1 MKITDIIVKE
11 MSFRRRK
18 VFKIA
23 FTASM
28 YARGVYVKL
37 LTDEGI
43 SGMGEACPMPFVT
56 GETIGGVMAAIE
68 HMKGALLG
76 ADPEDPA
83 AIHAIMDRQ
92 IAANS
97 AAKAAIDMA
106 CYDIMGKKAG
116 LPVYRLLGAQVD
128 TIQTDMTIGIDT
140 PEKMAEDALSRV
152 QQGFRVLKLKGGISK
167 EDDLTNFAAIR
178 AAVGPDIELR
188 VDFNQGYDRETA
200 AYMLSRLPEFG
211 ITEAEQPVPAWDTDS
226 MAALKQISPVE
237 LMADESVHSPR
248 DAELVCQKDACHVVN
263 IKLMKCGGIWPALQ
277 IAAVAKRY
285 GKPCIVGCMSETKL
299 GISAGAAVV
308 AACADQMGV
317 IDLDSFMS
325 FADTNEG
332 IQGGLTVEGDMIRLS
347 AKPGFGFEEFEM

>member
-92 IAANS
+92 IAGNS
-97 AAKAAIDMA
+97 AAKAAIDAAINAAIEAGVSNKWNGQRPPIPAICVHDGDGARPSDGAAFGQECKGHWVFTASCKADRPPFVVDGMVQKIINPA
-106 CYDIMGKKAG
+106 EVYSGCYANVNVNFFAYNQAGKKGIGCG
-116 LPVYRLLGAQVD
+116 L
-128 TIQTDMTIGIDT
+128 
-140 PEKMAEDALSRV
+140 
-152 QQGFRVLKLKGGISK
+152 
-167 EDDLTNFAAIR
+167 N
-178 AAVGPDIELR
+178 
-188 VDFNQGYDRETA
+188 
-200 AYMLSRLPEFG
+200 
-211 ITEAEQPVPAWDTDS
+211 
-226 MAALKQISPVE
+226 
-237 LMADESVHSPR
+237 
-248 DAELVCQKDACHVVN
+248 
-263 IKLMKCGGIWPALQ
+263 
-277 IAAVAKRY
+277 
-285 GKPCIVGCMSETKL
+285 
-299 GISAGAAVV
+299 
-308 AACADQMGV
+308 
-317 IDLDSFMS
+317 
-325 FADTNEG
+325 G
-332 IQGGLTVEGDMIRLS
+332 IQKTRDGEPLGSTVTAEEAFS
-347 AKPGFGFEEFEM
+347 AIPQAGMPAPAPAAPSSWGTPAPTGWATT

>member
-1 MKITDIIVKE
+1 MKITDIIAKE

-23 FTASM
+23 FTQSL
-28 YARGVYVKL
+28 YARGVYVKV

-56 GETIGGVMAAIE
+56 GETIGGVVAAIE
-68 HMKGALLG
+68 HMKPALLD
-76 ADPEDPA
+76 ADAEDIA

-92 IAANS
+92 IASNG

-116 LPVYRLLGAQVD
+116 LPVHRLLGAQVD
-128 TIQTDMTIGIDT
+128 TLQTDMTIGIDT
-140 PEKMAEDALSRV
+140 PEKMVEDALMRV
-152 QQGFRVLKLKGGISK
+152 QQGFRVLKIKGGISK

-188 VDFNQGYDRETA
+188 VDFNQGYDRESA

-211 ITEAEQPVPAWDTDS
+211 ITEAEQPVPEWDVDG
-226 MAALKQISPVE
+226 MAELKKLSPVL

-248 DAELVCQKDACHVVN
+248 DAQLVCRKDACHVVN
-263 IKLMKCGGIWPALQ
+263 IKLMKCGGIYPALQ
-277 IAAVAKRY
+277 IARIAKEY

-317 IDLDSFMS
+317 IDLDSFLS
-325 FADTNEG
+325 FADTDEG
-332 IQGGLTVEGDMIRLS
+332 IRGGLTVEGDVLHLS
-347 AKPGFGFEEFEM
+347 DKPGFGFEEFEM